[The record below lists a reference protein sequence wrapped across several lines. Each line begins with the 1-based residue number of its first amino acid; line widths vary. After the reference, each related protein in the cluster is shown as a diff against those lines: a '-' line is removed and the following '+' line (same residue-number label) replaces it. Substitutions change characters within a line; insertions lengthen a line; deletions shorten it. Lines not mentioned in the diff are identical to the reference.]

1 MTGHRD
7 VLTCRVTEN
16 KYSTSKE
23 EDGIESNE
31 QDSEEAKMK
40 TKAEEEKRARHQDST
55 VNTADYCYDS
65 DNVDSSSMFRP
76 VDTCGP
82 AQPV

>member
-1 MTGHRD
+1 
-7 VLTCRVTEN
+7 
-16 KYSTSKE
+16 
-23 EDGIESNE
+23 
-31 QDSEEAKMK
+31 MK